1 MFKKW
6 DFIIIVSLLILSFL
20 PELFFISSSSGK
32 GHENYAEIS
41 LDGKIYQTINL
52 STHKGIDSI
61 DIKTESGYNIIE
73 INEHSIRIIDADC
86 PDRICVNDGAINAP
100 GQLLVCLPHKL
111 MIEIKNDDPAET
123 ADIIPAH

>member
-6 DFIIIVSLLILSFL
+6 DFIIIASLLILSFL

-73 INEHSIRIIDADC
+73 INGHSIRIIDADC

-111 MIEIKNDDPAET
+111 MIEIKNDDPSET